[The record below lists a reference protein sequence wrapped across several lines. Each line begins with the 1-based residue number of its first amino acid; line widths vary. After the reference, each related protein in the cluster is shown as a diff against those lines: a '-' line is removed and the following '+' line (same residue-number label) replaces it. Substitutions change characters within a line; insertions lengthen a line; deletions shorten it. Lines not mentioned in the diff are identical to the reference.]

1 MRASHEL
8 VDPLHVFAPL
18 CTEDV
23 YQFSCCNAVT
33 VIRSHVIEACV
44 FFILILLFRYRQIPL
59 QEVLTHADMVLWNV
73 GYAQ

>member
-1 MRASHEL
+1 MNF
-8 VDPLHVFAPL
+8 VDPLHAFAPL

-44 FFILILLFRYRQIPL
+44 FFILILSLSLSSDTL